1 MAIINIEPVTRPSE
15 DYLIKQSKDVM
26 FVLSALRSVP
36 LSAALG
42 ACIAFMLEVAYA
54 PEEVRR
60 VFRRCLREPVH
71 KNGFVGIS
79 VLEVFRR
86 QSE

>member
-1 MAIINIEPVTRPSE
+1 MIIKTEPVTRPSE
-15 DYLIKQSKDVM
+15 DYLAKQGKDIF

-42 ACIAFMLEVAYA
+42 ACIAFMLEVAYS
-54 PEEVRR
+54 PEARNI
-60 VFRRCLREPVH
+60 FRRCLREPVH
-71 KNGFVGIS
+71 KDGFVGIS